1 MKRVFCPCL
10 TFDDFELEEIITE
23 LQREVQSEKPDVV
36 MLCCR
41 LLAEGLKCP
50 TSPAHSMVRCLR
62 EVSLTNLLSVTKSLQ
77 PRSVK
82 VSLYTLL
89 TAALDKN

>member
-1 MKRVFCPCL
+1 
-10 TFDDFELEEIITE
+10 
-23 LQREVQSEKPDVV
+23 

-50 TSPAHSMVRCLR
+50 ASPAHSMVRCLR